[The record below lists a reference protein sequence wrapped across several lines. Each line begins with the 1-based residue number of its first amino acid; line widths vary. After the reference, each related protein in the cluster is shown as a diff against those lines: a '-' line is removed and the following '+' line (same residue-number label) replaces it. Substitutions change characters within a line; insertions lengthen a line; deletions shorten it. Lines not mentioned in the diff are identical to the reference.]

1 MGVTG
6 MTEGMQGGNRLYAG
20 SFWHQV
26 RKKPELRLDKS
37 KLHFKHLPF
46 GVGNSRIF
54 EQNRLSMENRIKSK
68 LLAKEIHANHSD
80 KTEKIIRNPITSWIK
95 ESVVESKKRI
105 NFAVPFISSFSLSIL
120 KNTERISDKRIITRF
135 DECSIHSFDLPTL
148 KSLLDL
154 GFEIRY
160 DNFIH
165 LKLYI
170 TDNEAYIT
178 SSNLTKRGFEDNIE
192 LTTKVSDTNIQT
204 CADIFN
210 EVWSSCKSSKVS
222 YSLIEANLAKFE
234 ILRKR
239 DSYNKSARNVIDI
252 TQGHTGKIQIR
263 QIIDEAYN
271 IEQEII
277 EKRQRLSFEANKLR
291 EATKSKL
298 RKGFDRQLFY
308 VNEKHQLRRD
318 NLFHN
323 FTYGVESDLA
333 GTGLR
338 EEQFKTAFQHPDFEK
353 VIEYMYPEIIGMKP
367 WNFNDKDELQ
377 EFCNGIFDFH
387 IPNYK
392 ETLPIR
398 LASFFY
404 PDQFLP
410 FFKLEHLEKV
420 TKAFGL
426 STSAETKG
434 DRLYVYNSFLSDKMK
449 ALPYNNYIKSHIAY
463 QIMYV
468 FELYTRLLDNEKYI
482 DICRDYKEKWKLR
495 LVEKGMNILT
505 KLKLVRSD
513 KKEIGVNKR

>member
-1 MGVTG
+1 
-6 MTEGMQGGNRLYAG
+6 
-20 SFWHQV
+20 
-26 RKKPELRLDKS
+26 
-37 KLHFKHLPF
+37 
-46 GVGNSRIF
+46 
-54 EQNRLSMENRIKSK
+54 MENRIKSK
-68 LLAKEIHANHSD
+68 LLTKEIDAKHGDTA
-80 KTEKIIRNPITSWIK
+80 EEIIRNPITSWIK
-95 ESVVESKKRI
+95 KSVMGSRKRI
-105 NFAVPFISSFSLSIL
+105 NFAVPYISSFSLSIL
-120 KNTERISDKRIITRF
+120 KNTESISDKRIVTRF

-160 DNFIH
+160 DNCIH

-170 TDNEAYIT
+170 TDNEAYVT
-178 SSNLTKRGFEDNIE
+178 SSNLTKGGFEDNIE
-192 LTTKVSDTNIQT
+192 LTTKVSHTNIQT

-210 EVWSSCKSSKVS
+210 EVWSNCKSNKVS
-222 YSLIEANLAKFE
+222 FSLIEANLAKYE

-239 DSYNKSARNVIDI
+239 DSYNRSERNAIDI
-252 TQGHTGKIQIR
+252 TQVNTGKIQIR
-263 QIIDEAYN
+263 LIIDEAYN

-291 EATKSKL
+291 EETKNKL
-298 RKGFDRQLFY
+298 KKGFDKQLFY

-318 NLFHN
+318 NLFYI

-338 EEQFKTAFQHPDFEK
+338 EEQFKTAFEHPDFEK
-353 VIEYMYPEIIGMKP
+353 VIEYMCPEIIGMKP

-377 EFCNGIFDFH
+377 EFCNGIFDFD

-398 LASFFY
+398 LASYFY

-426 STSAETKG
+426 NTSAETQG
-434 DRLYVYNSFLSDKMK
+434 DRLYVYNSFLGDKMK
-449 ALPYNNYIKSHIAY
+449 PLPYNNYIKSHIAY

-468 FELYTRLLDNEKYI
+468 FELYMRLRDDEKYK
-482 DICRDYKEKWKLR
+482 DISKDYKEKWKLR
-495 LVEKGMNILT
+495 LIENGLNILI
-505 KLKLVRSD
+505 KLKLVTLGKNRL
-513 KKEIGVNKR
+513 V